1 MVFFILSKYV
11 TKWIGTPLFR
21 SGLRLRNKLIPTGN
35 KIGYGETNYLIDM
48 ACLIPYSQKIIS
60 LAIYDESKRRMNDFR
75 KQRQEQQQQS
85 KVEAD
90 DKNNNKTMMTTTTLA
105 EDTMKMMTDPIVT
118 RRLSNI
124 RVAVLDEYLRP
135 SLLPNNRWSDV
146 ENNWRYHL
154 RVVAWARKEFL
165 ISKYGPH
172 IQEALMAYPQLR
184 NSPQLLGTTS
194 GGSGGSLR
202 RRRMFLDLVHRG
214 EINLDNN
221 KSNNSTMTS
230 PFLQLPLSSVII
242 NAFRMKRWNNE
253 KNTEGY
259 VVFPLFY
266 FVNIEC
272 LFLYLCLNL

>member
-21 SGLRLRNKLIPTGN
+21 SGLRLRNKLIPTRN
-35 KIGYGETNYLIDM
+35 KIGYSDTNYLIDM

-60 LAIYDESKRRMNDFR
+60 LAIHDESKHRMIDFR
-75 KQRQEQQQQS
+75 QQRQEQQQLS

-90 DKNNNKTMMTTTTLA
+90 NKNNTTTTTTLA
-105 EDTMKMMTDPIVT
+105 EDTMKMMTDPVVT

-124 RVAVLDEYLRP
+124 RVAVLDEYLRQ

-172 IQEALMAYPQLR
+172 IQEAMMAYPQLR
-184 NSPQLLGTTS
+184 NSPQLLGTTT

-221 KSNNSTMTS
+221 ESNNSTTMTS

-242 NAFRMKRWNNE
+242 NAFRMKRWNDE
-253 KNTEGY
+253 KNTERY
-259 VVFPLFY
+259 VLSSSSF
-266 FVNIEC
+266 
-272 LFLYLCLNL
+272 

>member
-1 MVFFILSKYV
+1 
-11 TKWIGTPLFR
+11 
-21 SGLRLRNKLIPTGN
+21 
-35 KIGYGETNYLIDM
+35 M

-60 LAIYDESKRRMNDFR
+60 LAIHDESKHRMIDFR
-75 KQRQEQQQQS
+75 QQRQEQQQRS

-90 DKNNNKTMMTTTTLA
+90 NKNNNTTTTLA
-105 EDTMKMMTDPIVT
+105 EDTMKMMTDPVVT

-124 RVAVLDEYLRP
+124 RVAVLDEYLRQ

-172 IQEALMAYPQLR
+172 IQEAMMAYPQLR
-184 NSPQLLGTTS
+184 NSPQLLGTTT

-221 KSNNSTMTS
+221 ESNNSTTMTS

-242 NAFRMKRWNNE
+242 NAFRMKRWNDE
-253 KNTEGY
+253 KNTERY
-259 VVFPLFY
+259 VLSSSSF
-266 FVNIEC
+266 
-272 LFLYLCLNL
+272 